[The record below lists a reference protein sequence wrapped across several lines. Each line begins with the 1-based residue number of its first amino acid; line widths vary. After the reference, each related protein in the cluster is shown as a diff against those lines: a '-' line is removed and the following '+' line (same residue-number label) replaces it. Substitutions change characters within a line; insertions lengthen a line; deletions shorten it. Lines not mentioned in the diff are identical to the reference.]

1 MVSKRT
7 ADEPRIT
14 RSPAMTYALM
24 IGEEPTAR
32 VHGWVALAQA
42 GLYGEPTVEAVWAQ
56 AQHRAAVIA
65 EAAAHG
71 FKPHALT
78 GRTPRGAGV
87 ERWRKAFL
95 AAHVY

>member
-7 ADEPRIT
+7 ADEPQLP

-24 IGEEPTAR
+24 VGEEPTAR

-42 GLYGEPTVEAVWAQ
+42 GLYGEPTVDAVWAE
-56 AQHRAAVIA
+56 HRAAVIA
-65 EAAAHG
+65 EAAAYG
-71 FKPHALT
+71 FEPHALT